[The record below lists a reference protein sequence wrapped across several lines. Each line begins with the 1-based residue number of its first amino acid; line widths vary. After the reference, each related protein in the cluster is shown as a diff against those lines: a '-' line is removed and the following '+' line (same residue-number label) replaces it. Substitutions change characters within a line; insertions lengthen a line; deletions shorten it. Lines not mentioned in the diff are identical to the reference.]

1 MSFKYINPGYAKLL
15 DVVGNSSYLNQ
26 QAYDTNTSRTGASY
40 KTYIYTYPNYIKF
53 RTAHDTGD
61 LWIKCDAFLNS
72 SNYPYI
78 RHLGEYRGTSSFYN
92 GLYCDNSSSTVTY
105 NFCFSG
111 SVTNLVSFASYDENL
126 ESIVGLRRNAINTF
140 LLHLHYGD
148 SSSGYI
154 ELNINNKKN
163 WKVAGSVTAIDTA
176 RIVIGS
182 YNLPISSIIVSDE
195 EINPNER
202 VIALPVSNTITD
214 FESLP
219 SGIYTADTASEALLQ
234 SVNTTS
240 LVNEYGSDAQVTG
253 IALIGNP
260 AYEVDD
266 VIGSLTAITKQNGVV
281 TDHDKITLLTDSDAM
296 IVSSFALPTDTT
308 VADLANYQFGWRA
321 EE

>member
-15 DVVGNSSYLNQ
+15 DVVGNSSYLDQ

-40 KTYIYTYPNYIKF
+40 KINNYEYPNYIKF

-78 RHLGEYRGTSSFYN
+78 RYLGEYRGTSNLYN
-92 GLYCDNSSSTVTY
+92 GLYGGVSYSTVTY
-105 NFCFSG
+105 DFCFSG
-111 SVTNLVSFASYDENL
+111 SSTKLVSFNSYDENL
-126 ESIVGLRRNAINTF
+126 ESTVGLRRNAINTF

-154 ELNINNKKN
+154 ELNINNKKI

-182 YNLPISSIIVSDE
+182 YSLPISSIIVSDE
-195 EINPNER
+195 YISPYER
-202 VIALPVSNTITD
+202 VVPLAVSSTVTD
-214 FESLP
+214 METLESGL
-219 SGIYTADTASEALLQ
+219 YVADNASETLLQ
-234 SVNTTS
+234 SVDTTS
-240 LVNEYGSDAQVTG
+240 LINDYGSDAQVTG

-266 VIGSLTAITKQNGVV
+266 VIGSLTSITKQNGVV
-281 TDHDKITLLTDSDAM
+281 TDHDNITLLTDSDAM
-296 IVSSFALPTDTT
+296 IVSSFSLPTDTT
-308 VADLANYQFGWRA
+308 VADLSNYQFGWRA